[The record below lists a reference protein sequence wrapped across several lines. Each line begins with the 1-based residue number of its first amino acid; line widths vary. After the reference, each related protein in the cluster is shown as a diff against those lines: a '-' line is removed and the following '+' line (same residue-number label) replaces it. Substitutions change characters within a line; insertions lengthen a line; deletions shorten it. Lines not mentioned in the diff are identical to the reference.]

1 METAEKQSLSMKG
14 LTSGVWAAY
23 LDKYAEVKEFTFN
36 RC

>member
-1 METAEKQSLSMKG
+1 MSDGRTKG
-14 LTSGVWAAY
+14 LTSGGWAAY